1 MEKPPT
7 TPPPFRERPSIRESL
22 QLLWQG
28 IKSWFIDFADL
39 KEGMDR
45 DGTIIAIKTGKL
57 MSGSNAWML
66 ICSIMIASLGLDL
79 NSEAVIIGAMLISPL
94 MSPILGI
101 GLGMSTN
108 DRETLFMAVKHFGIS
123 ILIALITSTLYFKLT
138 PLGTFTDMIEA
149 RTAPTLLDGLIAIFG
164 GLAGII
170 SITRKDKS
178 NAIPGVAIATALMPP
193 LCVTGYGIANGN
205 LEIALNS
212 FYLFFL
218 NSFFI
223 AITSYLIIRFL
234 DFPLKAHANQRAA
247 KQAQVAIILFSLIL
261 VIPGFLIL
269 KDVIQTT
276 QEKQSIRLFVE
287 QEFGVSCIDYT
298 ILEQSPDSNIL
309 VVQLINRELSD
320 SLITNY
326 NYILKDKYL
335 LQNTYFQA
343 MSDYG
348 GKLADLE
355 KRAIASNELDK
366 LNNELAKISAQ
377 QQESVRKDSI
387 QKAHQQEHP
396 TLDSTQLARLMGT
409 LKLADQMKY
418 LDTMYYGQDRVAD
431 LNGNSYI
438 VPHFLVHWNNSP
450 GRLLRRKQN
459 RNLNTFLE
467 NYFKTHSIAIDTVII
482 HSYYY

>member
-1 MEKPPT
+1 MEKAPNN
-7 TPPPFRERPSIRESL
+7 TPPSWERPTIGESL
-22 QLLWQG
+22 QQLWSG
-28 IKSWFIDFADL
+28 IKNWFIEFADL

-45 DGTIIAIKTGKL
+45 DGTIIAIKSGKL
-57 MSGSNAWML
+57 MQGSNAWML

-123 ILIALITSTLYFKLT
+123 ILIALISSTLYFKLT

-205 LEIALNS
+205 PEIALNS

-234 DFPLKAHANQRAA
+234 NFPYKIHPDQRAA
-247 KQAQVAIILFSLIL
+247 RQARIVIILFSLIL
-261 VIPGFLIL
+261 IIPGFIIL
-269 KDVIQTT
+269 RDVIKNTS
-276 QEKQSIRLFVE
+276 EKQSIRTFVE
-287 QEFGVSCIDYT
+287 NEFGISCIDYT
-298 ILEQSPDSNIL
+298 IMEVSPDSNIL

-320 SLITNY
+320 SLINTY
-326 NYILKDKYL
+326 NLLLKDKYQL
-335 LQNTYFQA
+335 SNTYFQA

-355 KRAIASNELDK
+355 KRAIASNELNK
-366 LNNELAKISAQ
+366 LNSELAQISARQ
-377 QQESVRKDSI
+377 KESARQDSLHKI
-387 QKAHQQEHP
+387 KLLQSP
-396 TLDSTQLARLMGT
+396 PLDSLQLARLTGT
-409 LKLADQMKY
+409 IKLADQLQF
-418 LDTMYYGQDRVAD
+418 LDTLYFGQDRVTD
-431 LNGNSYI
+431 LKSGSYAL
-438 VPHFLVHWNNSP
+438 PHFLVHWNNRP
-450 GRLLRRKQN
+450 NLRLRKQQDDD
-459 RNLNTFLE
+459 LDAFLK
-467 NYFKTHSIAIDTVII
+467 NYFTTHNIAIDTVII
-482 HSYYY
+482 HSY